1 MIKRI
6 FSVIFTLIAIDIAMQ
21 AQDFVSS
28 TRWFGDLRI
37 RSEVDMRDFKRK
49 TAANT
54 YTLFRARLAFEAQ
67 PMQNVRI
74 LLQARDSRTFGTTAQ
89 LADARNL
96 DLHQGYV
103 EVKQFFN
110 DKLTFRLGR
119 QELSYANERIIGT
132 VGWHNIG
139 RVFDGGLLRYD
150 EETYSLDLL
159 AMNLNEVQPYQP
171 VATPTAVAYIKDEG
185 TDLYGG
191 YLTLKNL
198 SGHRLDG
205 YLLYQWNRRQTTP
218 GKIDLNR
225 YTMGAYGKGK
235 FGSVDYEAEAA
246 YQFGKQVGVT
256 VAASMVTATVG
267 YGFAEGTL
275 NRIAAGVEILTGTR
289 AGSTKIRTFDPPF
302 HTGHKFYGFMD
313 YFIGIP
319 ANTANRGLVDLL
331 GRATVALTPDLTA
344 NIWIHHFTLHEKLN
358 NDKLLGQEVD
368 LVGLYRYGKSLSFE
382 LGVSAFVPGPVVR
395 ARFGG
400 GDVAFWGY
408 LTTMV
413 TF

>member
-1 MIKRI
+1 
-6 FSVIFTLIAIDIAMQ
+6 
-21 AQDFVSS
+21 
-28 TRWFGDLRI
+28 
-37 RSEVDMRDFKRK
+37 MRDFKRK

-54 YTLFRARLAFEAQ
+54 FTLLRARLGFEAQ

-74 LLQARDSRTFGTTAQ
+74 LLQVRDSRTFGTTAQ

-110 DKLTFRLGR
+110 DQLTLRLGR

-150 EETYSLDLL
+150 EENYSLDFL

-171 VATPTAVAYIKDEG
+171 VATPTAVAYVKDEG

-191 YLTLKNL
+191 YLTFKNL

-205 YLLYQWNRRQTTP
+205 YLLYQWNRKQTTP

-235 FGSVDYEAEAA
+235 FGSVDYEVEAA
-246 YQFGKQVGVT
+246 YQFGKQVGAT

-267 YGFAEGTL
+267 YGFAEGML

-319 ANTANRGLVDLL
+319 ANTVNRGLVDLL
-331 GRATVALTPDLTA
+331 GRATLTLTPDLTA
-344 NIWIHHFTLHEKLN
+344 NIWIHHFTLHEKLI

-368 LVGLYRYGKSLSFE
+368 IVGLYRYGKSLSFE
-382 LGVSAFVPGPVVR
+382 LGVSAFVPGPVMR